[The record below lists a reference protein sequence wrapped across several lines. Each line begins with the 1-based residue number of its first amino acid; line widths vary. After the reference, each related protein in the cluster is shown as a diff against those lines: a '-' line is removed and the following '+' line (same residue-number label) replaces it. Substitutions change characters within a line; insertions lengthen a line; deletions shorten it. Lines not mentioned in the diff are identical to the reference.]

1 MRGIS
6 LIFRHEI
13 AKIFK
18 DKSIIFGFIVLP
30 ILTLALSVGL
40 SAIRPNTTEESEYV
54 MYFYG
59 INLERIDIGE
69 MDGKQ
74 IYVVAADDAP
84 DTFLYS
90 EKFHD
95 CDVLVDLSD
104 VYHAKIYYHEND
116 TVSAYL
122 KGTADSFVRE
132 LYTKLFRD
140 THPDISFRRM
150 ENRDISPKENSNRM
164 IAMLLPYML
173 ILPLTANITNFASDT
188 IAGDKS
194 RGTFHQVLLT
204 PVRPLALIMGKIFS
218 VSLISLLSSAIYIGL
233 DVIGSKIC
241 EKNGWKDVF
250 GFAGVHVKTMEI
262 VIILIYVVL
271 LCYLFSNLGVLISL
285 FCDNV
290 QKAQTAQMPV
300 TLLCTM
306 AAMMSMFRFGISPAL
321 HYLIPVYNI
330 CIVFQDILND
340 RADISKMA
348 VAAVS
353 FLVLSI
359 GVLVITLTS
368 YKSEKVTG

>member
-18 DKSIIFGFIVLP
+18 DKSLIFGFLVLP

-40 SAIRPNTTEESEYV
+40 SAIRPNTVEENEYV
-54 MYFYG
+54 LYFYG
-59 INLERIDIGE
+59 VNLDRIDIGE

-74 IYVVAADDAP
+74 IYVVASQEAP
-84 DTFLYS
+84 QTFLYS

-95 CDVLVDLSD
+95 CDVLIDLSD
-104 VYHAKIYYHEND
+104 VAHAKIYYHENNS
-116 TVSAYL
+116 VSAYL
-122 KGTADSFVRE
+122 KGTADTFVRE
-132 LYTKLFRD
+132 LYGKLFRD
-140 THPDISFRRM
+140 THPNITFRTM
-150 ENRDISPKENSNRM
+150 ETRDISPKENTNRM

-173 ILPLTANITNFASDT
+173 ILPLTANITNFAGDT
-188 IAGDKS
+188 IAGDKT
-194 RGTFHQVLLT
+194 RGTFYQVLLT

-233 DVIGSKIC
+233 DVVGSKIC
-241 EKNGWKDVF
+241 EKNGWEDVF
-250 GFAGVHVKTMEI
+250 GFAGVHVQVAE
-262 VIILIYVVL
+262 VAIILLYVVL
-271 LCYLFSNLGVLISL
+271 LCYLFSNLGILISL
-285 FCDNV
+285 FCKDVN
-290 QKAQTAQMPV
+290 QAQTAQMPV

-340 RADISKMA
+340 RADIGKMLLT
-348 VAAVS
+348 AAS
-353 FLVLSI
+353 FLVLSLV
-359 GVLVITLTS
+359 VLSITLAS

>member
-18 DKSIIFGFIVLP
+18 DKSLIFGFIVMP
-30 ILTLALSVGL
+30 ILTLAISVGL
-40 SAIRPNTTEESEYV
+40 SAIRPTTVDEDEYV
-54 MYFYG
+54 LYFYG

-74 IYVVAADDAP
+74 IYVIAADEAP
-84 DTFLYS
+84 ETFLHS
-90 EKFHD
+90 KKFHD
-95 CDVLVDLSD
+95 CDVLLDLSD
-104 VYHAKIYYHEND
+104 VTNSKIYYHENNA
-116 TVSAYL
+116 VSAYL
-122 KGTADSFVRE
+122 KGTADTFVRE
-132 LYTKLFRD
+132 LYGKLFRD
-140 THPDISFRRM
+140 THPNITFRAM
-150 ENRDISPKENSNRM
+150 ESRDISPKENSNRM

-188 IAGDKS
+188 IAGDKT

-204 PVRPLALIMGKIFS
+204 PVRPLALIMGKILS

-233 DVIGSKIC
+233 VVVGSKIC
-241 EKNGWKDVF
+241 EKNGWDDVF
-250 GFAGVHVKTMEI
+250 GFSGVHVQTMEV
-262 VIILIYVVL
+262 VIILVYVIL
-271 LCYLFSNLGVLISL
+271 LCYLFSNLGILISM
-285 FCDNV
+285 FCKDVN
-290 QKAQTAQMPV
+290 QAQASQMPV

-306 AAMMSMFRFGISPAL
+306 AALMSMFRFGVSPAL

-340 RADISKMA
+340 RADIGKMTL
-348 VAAVS
+348 AAVS
-353 FLVLSI
+353 FLILSLVVLSI
-359 GVLVITLTS
+359 TLAS

>member
-74 IYVVAADDAP
+74 IYVVAAQETP
-84 DTFLYS
+84 DVFLYS

-132 LYTKLFRD
+132 LYAKLFRD
-140 THPDISFRRM
+140 THPEISFRRM

-204 PVRPLALIMGKIFS
+204 PVRPLALIMGKVFS
-218 VSLISLLSSAIYIGL
+218 VSLISLMSSAIYIGL
-233 DVIGSKIC
+233 DVVGSKIC

-250 GFAGVHVKTMEI
+250 GFAGVHVKALEI

-285 FCDNV
+285 FCSDV

-306 AAMMSMFRFGISPAL
+306 AAMMSMFRFGI
-321 HYLIPVYNI
+321 
-330 CIVFQDILND
+330 
-340 RADISKMA
+340 
-348 VAAVS
+348 
-353 FLVLSI
+353 
-359 GVLVITLTS
+359 
-368 YKSEKVTG
+368 